1 MVRRSGATGGFLG
14 KAQCI
19 LKRIDAALSL
29 VGAAMMILIMAIVAA
44 DVLSRYAFNAPFAW
58 SYDLISVYLM
68 PGIFFF
74 FLSDT
79 FRENGHVAVDI
90 AQQRMPPLWRHAA
103 LLIVYACA
111 LVIFALV
118 MWASAARAW
127 HAFAANEVLAGGIAW
142 PIWIAAA
149 FVPLG
154 VGMLVVR
161 LMLAT
166 IGHALSVMKRRNVI
180 PLPPL
185 SGQEEALP

>member
-1 MVRRSGATGGFLG
+1 MRFGATTPDFLG
-14 KAQCI
+14 TAQRT
-19 LKRIDAALSL
+19 LGRIDAALSL

-44 DVLSRYAFNAPFAW
+44 DVFSRYAFNAPFAW

-103 LLIVYACA
+103 LLVVCACA
-111 LVIFALV
+111 LVVFALV
-118 MWASAARAW
+118 LWASAARAW

-142 PIWIAAA
+142 PIWIAAG
-149 FVPLG
+149 FVPVG
-154 VGMLVVR
+154 AGMLVVR
-161 LMLAT
+161 LLLAT
-166 IGHALSVMKRRNVI
+166 IGHALSVLTRRTVI
-180 PLPPL
+180 ALPPL
-185 SGQEEALP
+185 SGQEEAL